1 MKRIIV
7 FVVFILITAL
17 QGYSVSRVT
26 KVFNNV
32 YYKLNQPNQDD
43 SWNLIKDAREISSNS
58 QLKTDSKSTA
68 LVEIDKKVI
77 IYLRENT
84 VVFFNQINNKIDI
97 NLDTGSILIK
107 ANIYLDDFYIR
118 TIQGDLKIYTKNC
131 IIKNLNNIISVS
143 VFDNY
148 VKATVKGKDI
158 LVNQG
163 NGLEI
168 TPSDNNLNYFPLPS
182 SPIVEYPQDN
192 SIVTAG
198 IKLKWGSVNEA
209 ILYRLEI
216 ARDINFIEMSKVEEM
231 ETIEYP
237 INDLTDGI
245 YYWRVS
251 AINRKNLEGT
261 FFDLSRFTLQQGQI
275 SSEIKDKQEDNINQK
290 DLKNDVPTGRTTS
303 TVILGGI
310 ILLSL
315 IVLLVI

>member
-1 MKRIIV
+1 MKRIIILI
-7 FVVFILITAL
+7 VFILITTL
-17 QGYSVSRVT
+17 QGYSVSRIT

-32 YYKLNQPNQDD
+32 YYKLNQLNQDD
-43 SWNLIKDAREISSNS
+43 SWNLIKDEKEISSNS

-68 LVEIDKKVI
+68 LIEIDKKVI

-84 VVFFNQINNKIDI
+84 IVFFNQINNKIDI
-97 NLDTGSILIK
+97 NLETGSILIK
-107 ANIYLDDFYIR
+107 AKVYLDNFYIR
-118 TIQGDLKIYTKNC
+118 TIQGDLKINTKNC

-148 VKATVKGKDI
+148 VKASVKGKDI

-216 ARDINFIEMSKVEEM
+216 AKDINFIEIIKAEEI
-231 ETIEYP
+231 EAVEYP

-261 FFDLSRFTLQQGQI
+261 FFDLNRFTLQQGLI
-275 SSEIKDKQEDNINQK
+275 SSEIKDKQIDNSTQK
-290 DLKNDVPTGRTTS
+290 DLKNDAPVGRTTS

-310 ILLSL
+310 ILVSL
-315 IVLLVI
+315 IVLLLI